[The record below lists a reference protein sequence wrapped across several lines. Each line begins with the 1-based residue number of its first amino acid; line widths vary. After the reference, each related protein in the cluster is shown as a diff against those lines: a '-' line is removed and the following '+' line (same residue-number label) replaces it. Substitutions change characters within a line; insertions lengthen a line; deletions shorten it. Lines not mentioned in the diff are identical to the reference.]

1 MGIIFAQAMILPALS
16 LLTIGFL
23 AFRRSIPPQ
32 WISPVVVTLIP
43 ALLMLA
49 LGMRQIRWLGI
60 ALFLWSLLLA
70 LLAALVIREK
80 LWKLPGKWMLGT
92 LALLALA
99 AVSFFPFMTFNK
111 LLKGAATSK
120 EVPKALLP
128 DVVARDVVQRI
139 LRANPARMPV
149 LLSGPTTST
158 DLAYYGGVRVIGS
171 LYWEN
176 MPGLKT
182 AAEIFSAPSEEIAR
196 KKLLDRGVT
205 HILLFSW
212 DEFTKDYVK
221 LLKLDA
227 GHGADKPGE
236 MFITRLLAEKEM
248 PQWIRPLYY
257 PIPPAFDLKDESVSL
272 FEIVPDQTRLDSLIA
287 QAVYRIDA
295 GQYPRALDLLQ
306 TALAEYP
313 DSDAVRQ
320 LIHSAEEASRTK
332 EQK

>member
-1 MGIIFAQAMILPALS
+1 
-16 LLTIGFL
+16 
-23 AFRRSIPPQ
+23 
-32 WISPVVVTLIP
+32 
-43 ALLMLA
+43 
-49 LGMRQIRWLGI
+49 
-60 ALFLWSLLLA
+60 
-70 LLAALVIREK
+70 
-80 LWKLPGKWMLGT
+80 
-92 LALLALA
+92 
-99 AVSFFPFMTFNK
+99 
-111 LLKGAATSK
+111 
-120 EVPKALLP
+120 
-128 DVVARDVVQRI
+128 
-139 LRANPARMPV
+139 MPV

-212 DEFTKDYVK
+212 AEFTKDYVK